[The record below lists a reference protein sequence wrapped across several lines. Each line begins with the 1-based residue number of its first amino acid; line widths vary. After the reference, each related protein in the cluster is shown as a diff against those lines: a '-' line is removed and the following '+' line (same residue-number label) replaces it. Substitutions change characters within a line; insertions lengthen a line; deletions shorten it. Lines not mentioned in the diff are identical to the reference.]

1 MSEVNNSMRDERD
14 MSVAKQTLK
23 DKLMVIILLETAKDY
38 KEMDSD
44 LVTECVD
51 FLMELEGKERLTKK
65 EIEQRVKEIPFKGKV
80 TALSS
85 YAKRRIRAK
94 RLAIIAAVLAV
105 LITLFGIISV
115 ASGDIFDEIFK
126 KVGNYIFELA
136 EGSQV
141 EYDNITFT
149 KLNEKKT
156 YSSIEELI
164 KDEQIDIL
172 YPTWLPENEKIVKVL
187 YLQSD
192 SSEIYIME
200 CGIPE
205 HSIEIDVGSGSAW
218 LEDLKLNCTEKEIS
232 GYFVY
237 YMETPQ
243 YMQASFIYENNVYII
258 KSDTEDNL
266 FRIIENLKEI
276 K

>member
-1 MSEVNNSMRDERD
+1 MRDERD
-14 MSVAKQTLK
+14 MSAAKQTLK

-65 EIEQRVKEIPFKGKV
+65 EIEQRVKDIPFKGKV
-80 TALSS
+80 TALNS
-85 YAKRRIRAK
+85 YAKRKIRAK

-115 ASGDIFDEIFK
+115 ASGNTFSEMFRKMGESI
-126 KVGNYIFELA
+126 YELL
-136 EGSQV
+136 EGKPMD
-141 EYDNITFT
+141 YDNITLT
-149 KLNEKKT
+149 KPNETKE
-156 YSSIEELI
+156 YSSIEDLA
-164 KDEQIDIL
+164 KDEKIEIL
-172 YPTWLPENEKIVKVL
+172 YPTWLPENEKIVEIL
-187 YLQSD
+187 YIQED
-192 SSEIYIME
+192 ESETYLLR
-200 CGIPE
+200 CGKSE
-205 HSIEIDVGSGSAW
+205 HGIDIVIGTDLS
-218 LEDLKLNCTEKEIS
+218 EKLKLSCPKKEVA
-232 GYFVY
+232 GYSVY
-237 YMETPQ
+237 YETTSLFV
-243 YMQASFIYENNVYII
+243 QANFFYKNNVYII

>member
-1 MSEVNNSMRDERD
+1 MRDERD
-14 MSVAKQTLK
+14 MSAAKQTLK

-51 FLMELEGKERLTKK
+51 FLMELEGKERLSRK
-65 EIEQRVKEIPFKGKV
+65 EIEQRVKDIPFKGKV

-105 LITLFGIISV
+105 LIALFGIVSI
-115 ASGDIFDEIFK
+115 ASGNAFSEMFRK
-126 KVGNYIFELA
+126 MGESLYELLDG
-136 EGSQV
+136 ETM

-172 YPTWLPENEKIVKVL
+172 YPTWLPENEKIIKVW
-187 YLQSD
+187 YLDENGLASYSLQ
-192 SSEIYIME
+192 
-200 CGIPE
+200 CGTPKQCIDIDIGTDLPE
-205 HSIEIDVGSGSAW
+205 T
-218 LEDLKLNCTEKEIS
+218 LKSNCKKKEIL
-232 GYFVY
+232 GYIVY
-237 YMETPQ
+237 YIEDSLCV
-243 YMQASFIYENNVYII
+243 QANFSYKNNVYRI

>member
-1 MSEVNNSMRDERD
+1 MRDERD
-14 MSVAKQTLK
+14 ETLAKQTLK

-65 EIEQRVKEIPFKGKV
+65 EIEQRVKDIPFKGKV

-85 YAKRRIRAK
+85 YAKRKVRAK

-115 ASGDIFDEIFK
+115 ASGNTFSEMFRK
-126 KVGNYIFELA
+126 MGESLYELLDG
-136 EGSQV
+136 ETM
-141 EYDNITFT
+141 EHDNITFIKPNET
-149 KLNEKKT
+149 KE
-156 YSSIEELI
+156 YSSIEELA
-164 KDEQIDIL
+164 KDEGIEIL
-172 YPTWLPENEKIVKVL
+172 YPTWLPENEKIIKVW
-187 YLQSD
+187 YLDENGSMGYVLQ
-192 SSEIYIME
+192 
-200 CGIPE
+200 CNKPE
-205 HSIEIDVGSGSAW
+205 HNISIEINRDLAEDVKM
-218 LEDLKLNCTEKEIS
+218 DCIKNEIA
-232 GYFVY
+232 GYVVY
-237 YMETPQ
+237 YEITPR
-243 YMQASFIYENNVYII
+243 YIQANFAYKNNIYII

-276 K
+276 D

>member
-1 MSEVNNSMRDERD
+1 MRDERD
-14 MSVAKQTLK
+14 ETLAKQTLK

-80 TALSS
+80 TALNS
-85 YAKRRIRAK
+85 YAKRKIRAK

-115 ASGDIFDEIFK
+115 ASGNTFSEMFRK
-126 KVGNYIFELA
+126 MGESLYELLDG
-136 EGSQV
+136 EPMN
-141 EYDNITFT
+141 YDNITLNKFNET
-149 KLNEKKT
+149 KE
-156 YSSIEELI
+156 YSSIEGLV
-164 KDEQIDIL
+164 KDEEIEIL
-172 YPTWLPENEKIVKVL
+172 YPTWLPENEKIVKVW
-187 YLQSD
+187 YLDEGGLENYTLQ
-192 SSEIYIME
+192 
-200 CGIPE
+200 CGTPK
-205 HSIEIDVGSGSAW
+205 HSIEIDIGTDVAEDIK
-218 LEDLKLNCTEKEIS
+218 LECTEKEIS
-232 GYFVY
+232 GHLVYCINSTQYVQANFVY
-237 YMETPQ
+237 K
-243 YMQASFIYENNVYII
+243 NNVYLI
-258 KSDTEDNL
+258 KTDTEDNL